1 MTPNTFMDT
10 FTLVRNSLEKKDPRF
25 REAFSIE
32 KRVAITFRIS
42 HQRCSMKKRL
52 RPATLLKKRLWHRC
66 LAVNFAKFLTTP
78 FLQNT
83 SGRLFLCFMASSDWQ
98 FLPQRFKDICCWK
111 IDCGKHYRL
120 SKYFYQISENPN
132 WNSQSNYYI

>member
-1 MTPNTFMDT
+1 MDT
-10 FTLVRNSLEKKDPRF
+10 FTLVRNSVEKKDTRF
-25 REAFSIE
+25 RETFSIE
-32 KRVAITFRIS
+32 KRVAIAFGIS
-42 HQRCSMKKRL
+42 HETCSKKKVL
-52 RPATLLKKRLWHRC
+52 QILQVL
-66 LAVNFAKFLTTP
+66 NFAKFLTTP

-120 SKYFYQISENPN
+120 LKYFYQISENPN
-132 WNSQSNYYI
+132 WNSQSNCYI